1 MERKNIKSCGIFLV
15 APPPPVDPCT
25 PSPCGLY
32 AECRVIGDQAA
43 CSCLKN
49 YIGLPP
55 NCRPECVVN
64 TDCASNQ
71 ACISEKCRDPC
82 IGSCGEN
89 ANCRV
94 QNHIPV
100 CLCQPGFTGDPFS
113 LCSPIIG
120 DYWILL
126 FIYKK
131 NWIHMRIQI
140 YFAEQP
146 KPSKDLCNPSPC
158 GPNAECNEGI
168 CTCLT
173 NYFGDPYSYCRPE
186 CTMNSDCSRV
196 KACVNHYCVDPC
208 EGTCGTSAK
217 CDVVNHIPMCSC
229 LPGTS
234 GDPFTLCRPHVIEG
248 KSFYILLY
256 RRILLTMIL
265 IEY

>member
-1 MERKNIKSCGIFLV
+1 M
-15 APPPPVDPCT
+15 PPVGDPCT

-32 AECRVIGDQAA
+32 AECRAIGDQAA

-82 IGSCGEN
+82 VGSCGQN
-89 ANCRV
+89 ADCRV

-100 CLCQPGFTGDPFS
+100 CLCQTGYTGDPFT
-113 LCSPIIG
+113 LCSQII
-120 DYWILL
+120 
-126 FIYKK
+126 
-131 NWIHMRIQI
+131 
-140 YFAEQP
+140 EQP
-146 KPSKDLCNPSPC
+146 NIPEDRCNPSPC
-158 GPNAECNEGI
+158 GPNAECNDGA
-168 CTCLT
+168 CTCLP

-208 EGTCGTSAK
+208 VGTCGTSAR

-229 LPGTS
+229 PPGTT
-234 GDPFTLCRPHVIEG
+234 GDPFTLCRQHLPEG
-248 KSFYILLY
+248 KLDCIKISCAI
-256 RRILLTMIL
+256 
-265 IEY
+265 

>member
-1 MERKNIKSCGIFLV
+1 MKWKNIKNRAILLV

-25 PSPCGLY
+25 PNPCGLY

-126 FIYKK
+126 FLFIYKK
-131 NWIHMRIQI
+131 KFN
-140 YFAEQP
+140 
-146 KPSKDLCNPSPC
+146 
-158 GPNAECNEGI
+158 
-168 CTCLT
+168 
-173 NYFGDPYSYCRPE
+173 SY
-186 CTMNSDCSRV
+186 MNS
-196 KACVNHYCVDPC
+196 N
-208 EGTCGTSAK
+208 
-217 CDVVNHIPMCSC
+217 
-229 LPGTS
+229 L
-234 GDPFTLCRPHVIEG
+234 LCRTTKTI
-248 KSFYILLY
+248 
-256 RRILLTMIL
+256 RRSV
-265 IEY
+265 

>member
-1 MERKNIKSCGIFLV
+1 MERKNAKNCTILLV
-15 APPPPVDPCT
+15 ALPPPVDPCT

-120 DYWILL
+120 DYWIFWFLSCRTTEATRRSMQSIALWTKRRVQPGNLHVSFKLFRRSILVLSSRMHYELGLFSSEGVCQPLL
-126 FIYKK
+126 RGP
-131 NWIHMRIQI
+131 MR
-140 YFAEQP
+140 
-146 KPSKDLCNPSPC
+146 
-158 GPNAECNEGI
+158 G
-168 CTCLT
+168 
-173 NYFGDPYSYCRPE
+173 
-186 CTMNSDCSRV
+186 
-196 KACVNHYCVDPC
+196 
-208 EGTCGTSAK
+208 
-217 CDVVNHIPMCSC
+217 
-229 LPGTS
+229 
-234 GDPFTLCRPHVIEG
+234 HVWNQC
-248 KSFYILLY
+248 KMWRS
-256 RRILLTMIL
+256 
-265 IEY
+265 